1 MNVSAEG
8 EKTME
13 NDAIEEKRW
22 IAVTTYRGEHEPISE
37 EHRIEEIEELD
48 KIVEGGPDWN
58 ALVDIVIRLN
68 PARATHPNDT
78 VEAAAQR

>member
-1 MNVSAEG
+1 MNLSIEG
-8 EKTME
+8 EKMME

-22 IAVTTYRGEHEPISE
+22 IAVTTYRGENGPISE
-37 EHRIEEIEELD
+37 EHRLEEIEELD

-78 VEAAAQR
+78 VETAARR